1 MRADLESARI
11 KSLPDD
17 GFYIANFISEDEE
30 EFLLRKALW
39 GGWALIGTPAID
51 NDCAATPL
59 DSSSSPASSILA
71 LGPD

>member
-30 EFLLRKALW
+30 EFLLRKVSELPW
-39 GGWALIGTPAID
+39 LY
-51 NDCAATPL
+51 CAVA
-59 DSSSSPASSILA
+59 
-71 LGPD
+71 